1 MAKIVLADDGIKFDA
16 YTLDQKALGGA
27 ETAVVSLAE
36 SMAALG
42 HDVTICNRCD
52 APHHRN
58 GVNWQPLDHDF
69 PATADLY
76 IANRGDKLI
85 TRMPGA
91 RRTVFWIHNPAGF
104 LKKWRFFRR
113 LLVKRPAIVFS
124 GQHHMATMPGWVP
137 SGEKVIIPCGI
148 ENRFLHADVTDDIRP
163 KRAIFTSNPLRSLD
177 WLVDL
182 WAEKIHPLAPD
193 AELHVFA
200 GPQTYGAAG
209 DRKAMVMKKIL
220 DHAATLA
227 DRGVVLRG
235 PVPKARLLDEM
246 QAARVMP
253 YRGDVGETFCLA
265 LGEAQAMGI
274 PCVIQDVGCVAE
286 RIVDGETGFVASTD
300 DIFAARTA
308 ELFTD
313 DSLWLQQ
320 HKAALSRQRNWGW
333 EDAAQ
338 AFINLIPK

>member
-16 YTLDQKALGGA
+16 FTLDKKALGGA
-27 ETAVVSLAE
+27 ETAVISLAE

-52 APHHRN
+52 TPHRRN
-58 GVNWQPLDHDF
+58 GVNWQPIDHDF
-69 PATADLY
+69 PAMADLY
-76 IANRGDKLI
+76 IANRGDRLI
-85 TRMPGA
+85 TKMPQA

-113 LLVKRPAIVFS
+113 LFAVRPAIVFS
-124 GQHHMATMPGWVP
+124 GQHHLATLPWWVP

-148 ENRFLHADVTDDIRP
+148 ENRFLNADVTDDIRQ

-182 WAEKIHPLAPD
+182 WAEKIHPLVPD
-193 AELHVFA
+193 AQLHIFA

-209 DRKAMVMKKIL
+209 DRKALVMKGIL
-220 DHAATLA
+220 DHASSLA

-235 PVPKARLLDEM
+235 PVPKAELLDEM

-286 RIVDGETGFVASTD
+286 RIVDGETGFVASSD
-300 DIFAARTA
+300 DAFVARTA
-308 ELFTD
+308 ELLTND
-313 DSLWLQQ
+313 DLWLKQ
-320 HKAALSRQRNWGW
+320 HKAAVKLQRDWGW
-333 EDAAQ
+333 SDAAQ
-338 AFINLIPK
+338 AFVNLIPE